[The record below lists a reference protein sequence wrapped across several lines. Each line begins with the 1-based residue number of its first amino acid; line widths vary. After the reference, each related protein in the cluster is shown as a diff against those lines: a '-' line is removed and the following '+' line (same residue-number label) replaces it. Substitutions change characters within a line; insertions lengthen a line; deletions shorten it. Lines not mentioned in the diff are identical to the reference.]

1 MINIQRLIDTAAAC
15 GIPLT
20 GEQAERFDLYAALL
34 VEWNGKMNLTAI
46 TDPREME
53 IKHFVDSLTALDSLP
68 PPREEGE
75 GPRLI
80 DVGTGAGFPG
90 VALKIMRP
98 DLRLTLLDSLNK
110 RLTFLK
116 ELCTALRIK
125 AEFLHGRA
133 EEVGRRKGRRETY
146 DVATARAVASLPVLC
161 EYCLPLVKTG
171 GQFLAMKGPDGDR
184 EAREAASA
192 ISQLG
197 GELAAVDQRTL
208 PGVGEEGPASRKI
221 LRIDKLSPTPDR
233 FPRQAAKIAKQPL

>member
-1 MINIQRLIDTAAAC
+1 MINTQRLIDTAAAC

-116 ELCTALRIK
+116 ELCTALRIE
-125 AEFLHGRA
+125 AEFLHD
-133 EEVGRRKGRRETY
+133 GRRRSDAGKGGGRPTTWRRPGRWPRCRCC
-146 DVATARAVASLPVLC
+146 ANTACRW
-161 EYCLPLVKTG
+161 
-171 GQFLAMKGPDGDR
+171 
-184 EAREAASA
+184 
-192 ISQLG
+192 
-197 GELAAVDQRTL
+197 
-208 PGVGEEGPASRKI
+208 
-221 LRIDKLSPTPDR
+221 
-233 FPRQAAKIAKQPL
+233 